1 MSSPFSISLF
11 FLILTC
17 SLNVSAQVKASL
29 SAEERTKLMNLSTT
43 VYLPAMGPWRH
54 LTNVPAILI
63 LAGILQKNGTPP
75 SINRCLN
82 FMRM

>member
-1 MSSPFSISLF
+1 MPSPLSIGLL

-29 SAEERTKLMNLSTT
+29 SVEERTKLMNLSTA

-63 LAGILQKNGTPP
+63 LAGILQKNGTP
-75 SINRCLN
+75 R
-82 FMRM
+82 

>member
-1 MSSPFSISLF
+1 MPSPYSICLF

-63 LAGILQKNGTPP
+63 LAGILQKNGTP
-75 SINRCLN
+75 R
-82 FMRM
+82 

>member
-1 MSSPFSISLF
+1 MPSPLSIGLL

-17 SLNVSAQVKASL
+17 SLNVSEQVKASL
-29 SAEERTKLMNLSTT
+29 SVEERTKLMNLSTA

-63 LAGILQKNGTPP
+63 LAGILQKNGTP
-75 SINRCLN
+75 R
-82 FMRM
+82 

>member
-1 MSSPFSISLF
+1 MPSPLSIGLL

-29 SAEERTKLMNLSTT
+29 SVEERTKLMNLSTA

-75 SINRCLN
+75 
-82 FMRM
+82 